1 MKVGRYQLTTTIG
14 QGTYG
19 RVKLGIDTTSGKE
32 YAVKIMNKHDI
43 VERELTTNVRRE
55 IGIMK
60 QLNHRNIVGLHEVLS
75 STRKIYMV
83 MDLVSGGELLTHMEK
98 TGEGGE
104 EACRKYFQQMV
115 DGLDYCHRRGVCH
128 RDLKPENLLINES
141 DVLKVTDFGV
151 SAVVRSSADGA
162 TQMLHT
168 ACGTPYYCAPEI
180 LTNQGEGYDGIKIDS
195 WSAGV
200 ILYRLLVGS
209 LPFKGQSLAQLV
221 VALEKNDVHYPSTL
235 SPEAVDLLRHLLER
249 DAQYRISL
257 HDVKRHPWFI
267 VKYEDNKAYFS
278 AKAGASNRHSGRDQ
292 SKRSEGTETR
302 INGSARS
309 VHHRNSIPIMNPTS
323 AGRAGTVEHNGT
335 RNGSFGSDTRGYDG
349 YDSPAKSGSRRRSSP
364 GIIIQFDESMSL
376 NDFVLK
382 AMPTKKDR
390 VPEVVSKLN
399 AVGCEDMDDVKIVAE
414 QYSTHE
420 ELVQWLEQKASI
432 QPVLA
437 IRLAR
442 NINVYD

>member
-1 MKVGRYQLTTTIG
+1 
-14 QGTYG
+14 
-19 RVKLGIDTTSGKE
+19 
-32 YAVKIMNKHDI
+32 
-43 VERELTTNVRRE
+43 
-55 IGIMK
+55 
-60 QLNHRNIVGLHEVLS
+60 
-75 STRKIYMV
+75 
-83 MDLVSGGELLTHMEK
+83 
-98 TGEGGE
+98 
-104 EACRKYFQQMV
+104 
-115 DGLDYCHRRGVCH
+115 
-128 RDLKPENLLINES
+128 
-141 DVLKVTDFGV
+141 
-151 SAVVRSSADGA
+151 
-162 TQMLHT
+162 MLHT